1 MGQRLAPMKIVES
14 RRLWSELEIKRLVLV
29 EAETEI
35 RRFPDNTVWAGR
47 KPPYQKP
54 APFVQSFRY
63 NTGL

>member
-35 RRFPDNTVWAGR
+35 RRFPYNTVWAGR
-47 KPPYQKP
+47 KTP
-54 APFVQSFRY
+54 
-63 NTGL
+63 